1 MNTARI
7 IITIVFL
14 SLFSGMLYLVFTQE
28 ISGTSRDI
36 LFLVSGGMLSSLQN
50 VLDYWFNKEDK

>member
-1 MNTARI
+1 M
-7 IITIVFL
+7 VFL

-50 VLDYWFNKEDK
+50 VLDYWFKKEDRKEDK